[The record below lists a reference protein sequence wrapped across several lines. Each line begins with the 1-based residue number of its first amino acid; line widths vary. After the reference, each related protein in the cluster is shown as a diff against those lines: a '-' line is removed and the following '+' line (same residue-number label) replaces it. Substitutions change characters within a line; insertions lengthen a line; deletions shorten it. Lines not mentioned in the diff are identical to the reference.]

1 MINRKTLISALIVLG
16 STGIVSAQ
24 SNTNSP
30 YTRYGFGQL
39 SDQSF
44 GHNQAM
50 GGIGYA
56 IRNGGHINPKNP
68 ASYTAVDSLTFLFD
82 IGMSL
87 KNSNF
92 TEGGVST
99 NAKNASFDYIAMQ
112 FRLWKRMGMTFGF
125 LPFSSVGYS
134 LKSTNTLTSE
144 GGESS
149 DVTQSTTFTGEG
161 GLHQVFIGLGFKVL
175 KNLSV
180 GANISYLYG
189 DVTHQTTAAFSNSAD
204 ATMVSNVASVKSY
217 KLDLGL
223 QYTQK
228 LSKVDFLT
236 LGLTY
241 NLGHD
246 LNSSMEKTIQ
256 MLEVGSSGYS
266 VVSSN
271 SNVTRD
277 GFSMPHIY
285 GAGLVYGRG
294 GRLTVGADYTY
305 QQWAKAKY
313 DGNENYYSN
322 SSKIAVGGEFIPNFL
337 SKNYFKRI
345 RYRAGVF
352 YSTPYTKTYTT
363 DGFVEGGKEYGASLG
378 FGFPLH
384 LYQRRSILNI
394 SGQYTHVAPKY
405 SGMLSENRFQ
415 INIGITFNERW
426 FMKWKVE

>member
-1 MINRKTLISALIVLG
+1 
-16 STGIVSAQ
+16 
-24 SNTNSP
+24 
-30 YTRYGFGQL
+30 
-39 SDQSF
+39 
-44 GHNQAM
+44 
-50 GGIGYA
+50 
-56 IRNGGHINPKNP
+56 
-68 ASYTAVDSLTFLFD
+68 
-82 IGMSL
+82 
-87 KNSNF
+87 
-92 TEGGVST
+92 
-99 NAKNASFDYIAMQ
+99 
-112 FRLWKRMGMTFGF
+112 
-125 LPFSSVGYS
+125 
-134 LKSTNTLTSE
+134 
-144 GGESS
+144 
-149 DVTQSTTFTGEG
+149 
-161 GLHQVFIGLGFKVL
+161 
-175 KNLSV
+175 
-180 GANISYLYG
+180 
-189 DVTHQTTAAFSNSAD
+189 
-204 ATMVSNVASVKSY
+204 
-217 KLDLGL
+217 
-223 QYTQK
+223 
-228 LSKVDFLT
+228 
-236 LGLTY
+236 
-241 NLGHD
+241 
-246 LNSSMEKTIQ
+246 

-378 FGFPLH
+378 FGLPLH